1 MCHVLFWCWEHSP
14 GPKKGLTWMPV
25 EIGILVLFKV
35 LMLKLLWKKKKKE
48 KQCSILV
55 LHSKTQ
61 SPDHGKPPT
70 NWLGAR
76 ESSGRHSW
84 AAA

>member
-35 LMLKLLWKKKKKE
+35 LMLKLLWKKKKK
-48 KQCSILV
+48 
-55 LHSKTQ
+55 
-61 SPDHGKPPT
+61 GKAMQHP
-70 NWLGAR
+70 GASFQDP
-76 ESSGRHSW
+76 EP
-84 AAA
+84 